1 PDALKPAVLRPTGR
15 PVTIDPDAVAA
26 IALRLFAE
34 RGYEQTSMEDIA
46 REAGIGRKSL
56 YRYFSSK
63 SELIWGGME
72 PAIEASGRVLESARA
87 QGPSDGD
94 ALAGL
99 REAAVAGVAVLP
111 DLAVT
116 RGRLRLI
123 AEHPELASR
132 SYESLAPQ
140 RERAR
145 AYLVS
150 AGVPE
155 DVAGYLCAALIGTT
169 FEAWMQGRRDGPGSG
184 ALFGGCCGGAAVAGW
199 INKDERGRSVSGC
212 RRKRRGRDSGVRW
225 CPPRGSSSCACWRSL

>member
-1 PDALKPAVLRPTGR
+1 MPSDPVKTAVTRAAGR

-63 SELIWGGME
+63 AELIWGGME
-72 PAIEASGRVLESARA
+72 PVIEASGLVLDSARVA
-87 QGPSDGD
+87 GGPDGD
-94 ALAGL
+94 VLAGL
-99 REAAVAGVAVLP
+99 RQAAVAGVSVLP

-140 RERAR
+140 QERAR

-150 AGVPE
+150 AGVSE
-155 DVAGYLCAALIGTT
+155 AMAGYLCAAFTGAT
-169 FEAWMQGRRDGPGSG
+169 FEAWMQWAAGTDPDPVPYLMAAVRVLRVPGS
-184 ALFGGCCGGAAVAGW
+184 
-199 INKDERGRSVSGC
+199 
-212 RRKRRGRDSGVRW
+212 
-225 CPPRGSSSCACWRSL
+225 

>member
-1 PDALKPAVLRPTGR
+1 MPSDAVTTAVPRSTGR

-26 IALRLFAE
+26 VALRLFAE

-63 SELIWGGME
+63 AELVWGGME
-72 PAIEASGRVLESARA
+72 PVGEASGRVRDSALIESA
-87 QGPSDGD
+87 PDGD
-94 ALAGL
+94 ILAGL
-99 REAAVAGVAVLP
+99 RAAAIAGVAVLP

-116 RGRLRLI
+116 RGRLLLI

-150 AGVPE
+150 GGVGE
-155 DVAGYLCAALIGTT
+155 DAAGYLCAAFMGAT
-169 FEAWMQGRRDGPGSG
+169 F
-184 ALFGGCCGGAAVAGW
+184 
-199 INKDERGRSVSGC
+199 
-212 RRKRRGRDSGVRW
+212 
-225 CPPRGSSSCACWRSL
+225 

>member
-1 PDALKPAVLRPTGR
+1 MPSDAVTTTVPRPTGR

-34 RGYEQTSMEDIA
+34 RGYQQTSMEDIA

-63 SELIWGGME
+63 AELVWGGME
-72 PAIEASGRVLESARA
+72 PVIEASGRVLESARA
-87 QGPSDGD
+87 AGGASDGGV
-94 ALAGL
+94 LARL
-99 REAAVAGVAVLP
+99 REVAVAGVAVLP

-155 DVAGYLCAALIGTT
+155 DIAGYLCAALIGAT
-169 FEAWMQGRRDGPGSG
+169 FEAWMQWAAGTDPDP
-184 ALFGGCCGGAAVAGW
+184 LPYLVAAV
-199 INKDERGRSVSGC
+199 
-212 RRKRRGRDSGVRW
+212 GVLRV
-225 CPPRGSSSCACWRSL
+225 PEA

>member
-1 PDALKPAVLRPTGR
+1 MPSDDVKTAVPRSTGR
-15 PVTIDPDAVAA
+15 PATIDPDAVAA

-63 SELIWGGME
+63 AELIWGGME
-72 PAIEASGRVLESARA
+72 PVVEASGRVLDSAHA
-87 QGPSDGD
+87 GSASAGATGGD
-94 ALAGL
+94 VLAGL

-150 AGVPE
+150 AGVGE
-155 DVAGYLCAALIGTT
+155 DVAGYLCAAFMGAT
-169 FEAWMQGRRDGPGSG
+169 FEAWMQWAAGTGPDPVPYLEAAVGVLRVPGS
-184 ALFGGCCGGAAVAGW
+184 
-199 INKDERGRSVSGC
+199 
-212 RRKRRGRDSGVRW
+212 
-225 CPPRGSSSCACWRSL
+225 

>member
-1 PDALKPAVLRPTGR
+1 MPSDALTNALPRSTGR

-26 IALRLFAE
+26 VALRLFAE

-63 SELIWGGME
+63 AELVWGGME
-72 PAIEASGRVLESARA
+72 PVIEASGLVLDSACVAGASES
-87 QGPSDGD
+87 DV
-94 ALAGL
+94 LAGL
-99 REAAVAGVAVLP
+99 RAAAIAGVSVIP

-123 AEHPELASR
+123 AEYPELASR

-150 AGVPE
+150 AGVGE
-155 DVAGYLCAALIGTT
+155 DVAGYLCAAFMGAT
-169 FEAWMQGRRDGPGSG
+169 FEAWMRWAAGTDPDPVPY
-184 ALFGGCCGGAAVAGW
+184 LVAAV
-199 INKDERGRSVSGC
+199 
-212 RRKRRGRDSGVRW
+212 GVLRV
-225 CPPRGSSSCACWRSL
+225 PPEESTNQGNRIH

>member
-1 PDALKPAVLRPTGR
+1 MPSDAVKTAVPRSTGR

-26 IALRLFAE
+26 VALRLFAE

-46 REAGIGRKSL
+46 RAAGIGRKSL

-63 SELIWGGME
+63 AELVWGGME
-72 PAIEASGRVLESARA
+72 PVIEASGKVLDAALAEGA
-87 QGPSDGD
+87 SDGD
-94 ALAGL
+94 VLAGL
-99 REAAVAGVAVLP
+99 REAAVAGVAGLP

-150 AGVPE
+150 AGVGE
-155 DVAGYLCAALIGTT
+155 DVAGYLCAAFMGAT
-169 FEAWMQGRRDGPGSG
+169 FEAWMQWAAGTDPDPVPYL
-184 ALFGGCCGGAAVAGW
+184 AAAV
-199 INKDERGRSVSGC
+199 
-212 RRKRRGRDSGVRW
+212 GVLRV
-225 CPPRGSSSCACWRSL
+225 PGA

>member
-1 PDALKPAVLRPTGR
+1 MPSDALTTAVPRSTGR

-63 SELIWGGME
+63 AELIWGGME
-72 PAIEASGRVLESARA
+72 PVIEASGRVLDSARVDGA
-87 QGPSDGD
+87 ADGDGASDGD
-94 ALAGL
+94 VLAGL
-99 REAAVAGVAVLP
+99 REAAIAGVSVIP
-111 DLAVT
+111 DLEVT

-123 AEHPELASR
+123 AEHPELAGR

-140 RERAR
+140 KERAR

-150 AGVPE
+150 ASVDE
-155 DVAGYLCAALIGTT
+155 DVARYLCAAFMGAT
-169 FEAWMQGRRDGPGSG
+169 FEAWMRWAAGTDPDPVPY
-184 ALFGGCCGGAAVAGW
+184 LVAAV
-199 INKDERGRSVSGC
+199 
-212 RRKRRGRDSGVRW
+212 GVLRV
-225 CPPRGSSSCACWRSL
+225 PPG